1 MHRKRTNG
9 FTLVELLVVISIIA
23 LLIAVLL
30 PSLRRAR
37 GQAKQVVCA
46 AHLKGI
52 GTGIWNY
59 WTEASGRIPYVF
71 SPMTNGGMGDPN
83 IPDDRLDPFSR
94 DAFDANMSQPGG
106 WPESLPNVLM
116 PVHMGEQREIFS
128 CPSAVVGWPRNGKRF
143 EMTYRSA
150 SANQPNGMIDPNNT
164 YFREHF
170 GFLDGRIYR
179 RPKPARQTGSDL
191 ASVIRFSQEIQAL
204 RGTFVRDMVKVKNNH
219 VTGPH
224 RRGNNVINKTL
235 DVEYR
240 NEDEINEDLAPF
252 GKTVK
257 F

>member
-1 MHRKRTNG
+1 MRQRRKDG

-23 LLIAVLL
+23 LLIAILL

-46 AHLKGI
+46 ANLKGI
-52 GTGIWNY
+52 GQGIWNY
-59 WTEASGRIPYVF
+59 WTEANGRVPNVI
-71 SPMTNGGMGDPN
+71 SPMTNNAFGDPN
-83 IPDDRLDPFSR
+83 VPDDRLDPFNR
-94 DAFDANMSQPGG
+94 EAYDADLNQPGG
-106 WPESLPNVLM
+106 WPESLPNNLM
-116 PVHMGEQREIFS
+116 PEHMGEQRKIFV
-128 CPSAVVGWPRNGKRF
+128 CPSAVVGWPRNKQSF
-143 EMTYRSA
+143 EMTYRPA
-150 SANQPNGMIDPNNT
+150 AANQPNGVVDPNNT

-179 RPKPARQTGSDL
+179 RPKPAKQTGTDIS
-191 ASVIRFSQEIQAL
+191 SIIRFSQEIQAL
-204 RGTFVRDMVKVKNNH
+204 KGTFIRDMVKVKNNH

-224 RRGNNVINKTL
+224 KQGNNVINKTL

-240 NEDEINEDLAPF
+240 DEKEINDDLAPF